1 MYLFALWCV
10 LAFQS
15 LDPLPMQGPE
25 LGVQPDDIEAPG
37 VAREPQQEVLDNK
50 NVRLQS
56 EMHKEDQHNCSY
68 MVEVFFFFVC
78 VCVRS

>member
-1 MYLFALWCV
+1 
-10 LAFQS
+10 
-15 LDPLPMQGPE
+15 MQGPE

-56 EMHKEDQHNCSY
+56 EIYIEDKHNHSY
-68 MVEVFFFFVC
+68 MVEVVICFS
-78 VCVRS
+78 CVRS

>member
-1 MYLFALWCV
+1 MC

-56 EMHKEDQHNCSY
+56 EMYIEDQHNRSY
-68 MVEVFFFFVC
+68 MVDVVFLFF
-78 VCVRS
+78 CVRS